1 MKGGESSLQVVAE
14 LSELATIRCF
24 VEQQCTA
31 LRIDP
36 SVVYDLLLA
45 VEEIATNIIVH
56 GYRRQAGTIDVVI
69 RQAADGLEIRLR
81 DNAPPFDPTQI
92 PTPDLSAPL
101 TRRPLGKMGIYLARQ
116 LVDSIEYYRT
126 PEGTN
131 QLTLVKRHII
141 PAISQEEPDAPH
153 N

>member
-1 MKGGESSLQVVAE
+1 MDGGSTLQVAAE
-14 LSELATIRCF
+14 LSELEMVRRF

-56 GYRRQAGTIDVVI
+56 GYRRQPGTIDVVV
-69 RQAADGLEIRLR
+69 RHVADGLEIRLR
-81 DNAPPFDPTQI
+81 DHAPPFDPTVI
-92 PTPDLSAPL
+92 PAPDLSAPL
-101 TRRPLGKMGIYLARQ
+101 ARRPLGRMGIHLARQ
-116 LVDSIEYYRT
+116 LVDSMTYCRT
-126 PEGTN
+126 PDGTN
-131 QLTLVKRHII
+131 QLTLVKQRII
-141 PAISQEEPDAPH
+141 PAIPQEEPDAPH